1 MSLKSR
7 KLTYKNPMHR
17 VLVYPLTPWYLLA
30 LTQKITTNLRI
41 KQITHWTRFKLKKNK
56 NRKGLEVYLAP
67 KRTLASHQL

>member
-7 KLTYKNPMHR
+7 KLTHTKIPRR
-17 VLVYPLTPWYLLA
+17 VLVYTLTPWYLLT

-41 KQITHWTRFKLKKNK
+41 KRITHWTRFKK